1 MEGCAV
7 AGLSVIRKYI
17 SSKNENT
24 LRCKM
29 FDERNHGNVL
39 EIYRKMYY
47 FCTEEASID
56 NIVHKAI
63 NNQINVNY
71 T

>member
-29 FDERNHGNVL
+29 WMRGTMEMSWKSIGNVL
-39 EIYRKMYY
+39 

-56 NIVHKAI
+56 NIV
-63 NNQINVNY
+63 
-71 T
+71 

>member
-7 AGLSVIRKYI
+7 AVIRKYI

-29 FDERNHGNVL
+29 WMRGTMEMSWKSIGNVL
-39 EIYRKMYY
+39 

-56 NIVHKAI
+56 NIV
-63 NNQINVNY
+63 
-71 T
+71 